1 MEVTLLSEIKNKRGE
16 LKTKVVR
23 ITNKVAKKGITL
35 ATMNDIYNELLEK
48 YKPEQIFITGL
59 NLDNNIRTIK
69 SKGFSGTNLKHAD
82 ESYWSS
88 QPKAIKD
95 KFIDR
100 YYSVDVTIMI

>member
-1 MEVTLLSEIKNKRGE
+1 MNVVVLSEVFNKRKE
-16 LKTKVVR
+16 LKSKVVR
-23 ITNKVAKKGITL
+23 ITNKVAKKCITL
-35 ATMNDIYNELLEK
+35 ATMNEIYNELLEK

-69 SKGFSGTNLKHAD
+69 SKGFTGTNLKHAD

-100 YYSVDVTIMI
+100 YYSVDITIMI